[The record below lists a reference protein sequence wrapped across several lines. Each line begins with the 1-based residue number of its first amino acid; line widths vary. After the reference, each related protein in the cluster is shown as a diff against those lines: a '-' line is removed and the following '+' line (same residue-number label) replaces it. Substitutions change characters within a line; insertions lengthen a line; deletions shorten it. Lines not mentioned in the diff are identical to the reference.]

1 MTDENSILS
10 AAQRIAADRIGAGQ
24 PSRQRSAGISSGN
37 FEAAFKQALGEN
49 GNNISFSSH
58 AISRL
63 QKRNLS
69 LDAAQL
75 DRLDNAVAK
84 AEEKGAK
91 ESLVM
96 LDDTALIV
104 SITNKKV
111 ITAMHIDGMKE
122 NVVTNIDSA
131 VIS

>member
-10 AAQRIAADRIGAGQ
+10 AAQRIAADRIGVGQ
-24 PSRQRSAGISSGN
+24 KNVQRSNINSGDFKTM
-37 FEAAFKQALGEN
+37 FERTLDEG
-49 GNNISFSSH
+49 GNRISFSSH

-75 DRLDNAVAK
+75 ERLGNAVAK

-104 SITNKKV
+104 SIKNKKV
-111 ITAMHIDGMKE
+111 ITAMHMDGMKE